1 MKSKHSNSG
10 RKWQNCRRSRYTM
23 RISIRRWKDF
33 WTNITLS
40 KYVSIPNCSPRYR
53 VGQNLGSISISQA
66 RTRIMQLA
74 EVGTKCYVARNSICL
89 DTVIPLFG
97 YGVDQ
102 NEFTEN
108 RGNLSGRFLSSSI
121 KLLCHGAFSFC
132 QRVGAYFWRV
142 CLELSQQFF
151 RSKEVNLNFL

>member
-97 YGVDQ
+97 YG
-102 NEFTEN
+102 ESI
-108 RGNLSGRFLSSSI
+108 RMNLQRIAGICQEGFFPRQSNFYVMVPFLFAKGWVRIFDVCAWSCLNNFSGQK
-121 KLLCHGAFSFC
+121 KLI
-132 QRVGAYFWRV
+132 
-142 CLELSQQFF
+142 
-151 RSKEVNLNFL
+151 